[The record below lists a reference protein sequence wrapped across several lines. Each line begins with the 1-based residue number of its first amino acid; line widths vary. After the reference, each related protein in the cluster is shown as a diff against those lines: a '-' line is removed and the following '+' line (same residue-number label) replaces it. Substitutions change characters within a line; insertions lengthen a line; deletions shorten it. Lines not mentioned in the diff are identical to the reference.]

1 MKKLHLLL
9 LTLTALGTGAL
20 FAAEAPKVGAAAP
33 GFSLSDSNGK
43 THSLGDFKGKFV
55 VLEWFSPGCP
65 FVQKHYKSEN
75 MQGLQKQF
83 TSKDVVWLTIDS
95 SAEGNEGYLTP
106 ADAKKQMADW
116 KMKSTALLLDPDGR
130 VGHEYNATNT
140 PHMYVI
146 DPEGKL
152 IYSGAIDDKPTTGLS
167 DVAGATNYVKE
178 ALTEAMAGKPVTTSN
193 TRAYG
198 CSIKYAR

>member
-9 LTLTALGTGAL
+9 ITLTALGAGAL

-43 THSLGDFKGKFV
+43 AHSLGDFKGKYV
-55 VLEWFSPGCP
+55 VLEWFNPGCP

-75 MQGLQKQF
+75 MQQLQKQF

-106 ADAKKQMADW
+106 ADANKRMTDW
-116 KMKSTALLLDPDGR
+116 KMKSTALLLDPAGK

-152 IYSGAIDDKPTTGLS
+152 IYSGAIDDKPTANPK
-167 DVAGATNYVKE
+167 DVEGATNYVKA
-178 ALTEAMAGKPVTTSN
+178 ALTEAMAGKPVSTSN

-198 CSIKYAR
+198 CSIKYAH